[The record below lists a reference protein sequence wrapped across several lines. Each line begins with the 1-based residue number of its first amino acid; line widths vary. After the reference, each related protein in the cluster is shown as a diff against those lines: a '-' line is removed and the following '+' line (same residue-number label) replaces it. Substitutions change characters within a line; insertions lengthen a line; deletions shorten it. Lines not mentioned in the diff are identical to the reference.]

1 MSQQTYLA
9 PTLLT
14 LLLFGTTSTSMAGD
28 GERTLFD
35 FSKPDAAQ
43 AWQPVNDGVMGGV
56 SDGRFK
62 ITDQGTME
70 FFGTLSLE
78 NNGGFASV
86 RSRRS
91 DLGLKPDDTLL
102 IRLRG
107 DGREY
112 LLNLYV
118 PSLQIAYSYR
128 AAIPTKAG
136 EWTEVRIPL
145 KDCYATSFGQKVPN
159 AGPVDAPKVNSIGFM
174 LSDKKAGP
182 FKLEI
187 AWVKVASQRPHAEA
201 GLGGDQGKS
210 QRADKEIG
218 PDQMMGLMK
227 EARTLTDVRVEELR
241 TRLNGDPKDLDAR
254 LLLIFHAMSSRTDRS
269 SPAEVGSPLGTDTEA
284 SDESLEFRTAQD
296 VGQRSTIRRG
306 GEDVVGGGQGPRE
319 RCDCARQRR
328 GLPDRSDPEHDLPGP
343 GRGAPEESPVVGAE
357 SSTLGA
363 GPRLPLRD
371 GHGAIRSQP

>member
-1 MSQQTYLA
+1 MLSLGVVTPA
-9 PTLLT
+9 DADDS
-14 LLLFGTTSTSMAGD
+14 G
-28 GERTLFD
+28 RTLFD
-35 FSKPDAAQ
+35 FAKPDAAQ

-91 DLGLKPDDTLL
+91 NLGLKPDDTLL

-118 PSLQIAYSYR
+118 PTLQIAYSYR

-136 EWTEVRIPL
+136 EWTEVKIPL

-159 AGPVDAPKVNSIGFM
+159 AGPVDAPKINSLGFM

-187 AWVKVASQRPHAEA
+187 AWVKVI
-201 GLGGDQGKS
+201 GK
-210 QRADKEIG
+210 
-218 PDQMMGLMK
+218 
-227 EARTLTDVRVEELR
+227 
-241 TRLNGDPKDLDAR
+241 
-254 LLLIFHAMSSRTDRS
+254 
-269 SPAEVGSPLGTDTEA
+269 
-284 SDESLEFRTAQD
+284 
-296 VGQRSTIRRG
+296 
-306 GEDVVGGGQGPRE
+306 
-319 RCDCARQRR
+319 
-328 GLPDRSDPEHDLPGP
+328 
-343 GRGAPEESPVVGAE
+343 
-357 SSTLGA
+357 
-363 GPRLPLRD
+363 
-371 GHGAIRSQP
+371 

>member
-1 MSQQTYLA
+1 MSQQTYLS

-14 LLLFGTTSTSMAGD
+14 LLLFGTTSASMAGN

-70 FFGTLSLE
+70 FLGTLSLE

-91 DLGLKPDDTLL
+91 NLGLKPDDTLFV
-102 IRLRG
+102 RLKG

-136 EWTEVRIPL
+136 DWIEVKIPI

-174 LSDKKAGP
+174 LSDKKAGR
-182 FKLEI
+182 FELEI
-187 AWVKVASQRPHAEA
+187 AWVKVI
-201 GLGGDQGKS
+201 GK
-210 QRADKEIG
+210 
-218 PDQMMGLMK
+218 
-227 EARTLTDVRVEELR
+227 
-241 TRLNGDPKDLDAR
+241 
-254 LLLIFHAMSSRTDRS
+254 
-269 SPAEVGSPLGTDTEA
+269 
-284 SDESLEFRTAQD
+284 
-296 VGQRSTIRRG
+296 
-306 GEDVVGGGQGPRE
+306 
-319 RCDCARQRR
+319 
-328 GLPDRSDPEHDLPGP
+328 
-343 GRGAPEESPVVGAE
+343 
-357 SSTLGA
+357 
-363 GPRLPLRD
+363 
-371 GHGAIRSQP
+371 

>member
-1 MSQQTYLA
+1 MSHHTQFLLA
-9 PTLLT
+9 ILAV
-14 LLLFGTTSTSMAGD
+14 FSMSFATPAVADDSG
-28 GERTLFD
+28 RTLFD

-91 DLGLKPDDTLL
+91 DLGLKPGDTLL

-118 PSLQIAYSYR
+118 PSLQVVHSYR

-136 EWTEVRIPL
+136 EWTEVRIPI
-145 KDCYATSFGQKVPN
+145 KDCYATSSGQKVPN

-187 AWVKVASQRPHAEA
+187 AWVKV
-201 GLGGDQGKS
+201 
-210 QRADKEIG
+210 IG
-218 PDQMMGLMK
+218 
-227 EARTLTDVRVEELR
+227 A
-241 TRLNGDPKDLDAR
+241 
-254 LLLIFHAMSSRTDRS
+254 
-269 SPAEVGSPLGTDTEA
+269 VGSE
-284 SDESLEFRTAQD
+284 
-296 VGQRSTIRRG
+296 
-306 GEDVVGGGQGPRE
+306 
-319 RCDCARQRR
+319 
-328 GLPDRSDPEHDLPGP
+328 
-343 GRGAPEESPVVGAE
+343 
-357 SSTLGA
+357 
-363 GPRLPLRD
+363 
-371 GHGAIRSQP
+371 

>member
-1 MSQQTYLA
+1 MGTGGEAPLASGLANGTDLVDQNDMSDLTH
-9 PTLLT
+9 LLPAI
-14 LLLFGTTSTSMAGD
+14 LVVLSMSIAIPAVA
-28 GERTLFD
+28 EEQPRTLFD

-91 DLGLKPDDTLL
+91 DFGLKPDETLL

-112 LLNLYV
+112 LLNLYL

-136 EWTEVRIPL
+136 EWIEVKIPI

-159 AGPVDAPKVNSIGFM
+159 AGPVDASKVNSIGFM

-187 AWVKVASQRPHAEA
+187 AWVKVVEA
-201 GLGGDQGKS
+201 
-210 QRADKEIG
+210 
-218 PDQMMGLMK
+218 
-227 EARTLTDVRVEELR
+227 T
-241 TRLNGDPKDLDAR
+241 
-254 LLLIFHAMSSRTDRS
+254 
-269 SPAEVGSPLGTDTEA
+269 GSK
-284 SDESLEFRTAQD
+284 
-296 VGQRSTIRRG
+296 
-306 GEDVVGGGQGPRE
+306 
-319 RCDCARQRR
+319 
-328 GLPDRSDPEHDLPGP
+328 
-343 GRGAPEESPVVGAE
+343 
-357 SSTLGA
+357 
-363 GPRLPLRD
+363 
-371 GHGAIRSQP
+371 